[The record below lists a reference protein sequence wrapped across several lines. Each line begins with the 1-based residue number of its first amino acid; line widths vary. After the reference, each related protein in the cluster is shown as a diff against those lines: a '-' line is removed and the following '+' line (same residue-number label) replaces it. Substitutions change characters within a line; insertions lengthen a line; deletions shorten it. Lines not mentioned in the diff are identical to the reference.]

1 VPLFGDT
8 VSRPRLVMVVDH
20 EDMRMFDAT
29 MAMGMPMRFVALGS
43 VMAVIVVLVVD
54 VFVFVIEF
62 IVHMRQRF
70 VVSRRPQPRRY
81 EGEEK
86 DIRRQNQCRHLNAD
100 SRPEVAR
107 HRIQYEPA
115 RMGQG
120 ELGRKVGWTIPG
132 RCRTIDE
139 SPRWRGPARDA
150 AAALA
155 AQPSGHP
162 TRRAPWAPRCPAPSR
177 APALLEPSRVPRPPT
192 RPS

>member
-1 VPLFGDT
+1 
-8 VSRPRLVMVVDH
+8 MVVDH

-139 SPRWRGPARDA
+139 SPRWRLHGRPPCTHEEPRRQQCHETRPHAHPDQARSHQNG
-150 AAALA
+150 A
-155 AQPSGHP
+155 AQHDRSIG
-162 TRRAPWAPRCPAPSR
+162 AFV
-177 APALLEPSRVPRPPT
+177 E
-192 RPS
+192 